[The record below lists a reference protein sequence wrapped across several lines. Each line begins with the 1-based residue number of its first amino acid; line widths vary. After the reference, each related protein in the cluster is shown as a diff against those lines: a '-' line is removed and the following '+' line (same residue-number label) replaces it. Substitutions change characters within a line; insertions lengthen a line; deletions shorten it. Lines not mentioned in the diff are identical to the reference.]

1 LDGELHDAVG
11 SAFSRFLRGGIAR
24 SKVAAIIPVRTNT
37 TDLVE
42 PRQMPAAI
50 SNRRWYTRWLTVGLC
65 AAAIGAS
72 TPAWA
77 ADKSW
82 NSGGFGNWSQ
92 DAKWTPAGTP
102 GAADA
107 ARLGDLPAASGAS
120 VFLDAAAEVAS
131 LAVSSGVN
139 LNTNGQ
145 TLKVNGDVTS
155 SSIASLEVMNSP
167 QAIDFEA
174 GNVTVNANSGF
185 YLGGATAKIH
195 GQLNLTSSDS
205 RLQGSG
211 EIQFTSAG
219 KTFNNNAFD
228 WTVSTPLK
236 LVQQNGGQFD
246 LDGAGLGSTELYLRN
261 GATLTFQGGSLSDPV
276 DAIVVL
282 ESGTTLAMNLDSPW
296 THQFGYM
303 PIVNNQNV
311 AAPAKIAG
319 ADFTLSSTWLNVQA
333 NSKLEINANLKTAG
347 GTEIWVDATG
357 RLDVLKDAVLGNG
370 TMISTGRVVF
380 HGDTQVG
387 SGGISNFGTL
397 ENASTGTMRLNNGA
411 NQEQASFENHG
422 MFEVGNSPGM
432 ATVEDFTNEADGTW
446 LVEIGGYA
454 AGTQHDLLVVADDAM
469 LGGTLNVALVDL
481 GGGVFQPLVGD
492 EFTILTAGDSL
503 SGAFLADP
511 VSYAAGKIFHWTVL
525 TDADAVT
532 LRLAAITV
540 PEPATYVLAG
550 LGALALAA
558 ARRQSSR
565 TRKAGSFRRGIN
577 ACDGACT
584 GLVAYRAGLV
594 TDIAAHASCPT

>member
-1 LDGELHDAVG
+1 
-11 SAFSRFLRGGIAR
+11 
-24 SKVAAIIPVRTNT
+24 
-37 TDLVE
+37 
-42 PRQMPAAI
+42 MPTANA
-50 SNRRWYTRWLTVGLC
+50 NRRWCLRLLAMGLF
-65 AAAIGAS
+65 AASIAAS
-72 TPAWA
+72 TPAWS

-82 NSGGFGNWSQ
+82 NSGCFGTWSQ

-102 GAADA
+102 GSADA
-107 ARLGDLPAASGAS
+107 ARLGDLPAANNAS
-120 VFLDAAAEVAS
+120 VFLDGSTEVGS
-131 LAVSSGVN
+131 VAVSNGVG
-139 LNTNGQ
+139 LYTNNHP
-145 TLKVNGDVTS
+145 LKVNGDVTLGNGY
-155 SSIASLEVMNSP
+155 INLANSP

-174 GNVTVNANSGF
+174 GNVTVNAFGF
-185 YLGGATAKIH
+185 FELEGATAKIH
-195 GQLNLTSSDS
+195 GQLNLSTADS
-205 RLQGSG
+205 HLQGGG
-211 EIQFTSAG
+211 EIQFTGAG

-276 DAIVVL
+276 DAIIAM
-282 ESGTTLAMNLDSPW
+282 ENGTTLAMNLDSPW
-296 THQFGYM
+296 MHQFGYM

-319 ADFTLSSTWLNVQA
+319 ADVTLSSTWLNVQA
-333 NSKLEINANLKTAG
+333 NSKLEIDANLTTAG

-357 RLDVLKDAVLGNG
+357 RLDVLKDAVLGDG
-370 TMISTGRVVF
+370 TMITTGRVVF

-387 SGGISNFGTL
+387 DGGVYSLGTL
-397 ENASTGTMRLNNGA
+397 ENAASGTMRLNNGA

-422 MFEVGNSPGM
+422 LFEVGNSPGM

-454 AGTQHDLLVVADDAM
+454 AGTEHDLLIVADDAM

-511 VSYAAGKIFHWTVL
+511 VSYAAGKIFHWSVL
-525 TDADAVT
+525 TDGNAVT
-532 LRLAAITV
+532 LQLAAITV
-540 PEPATYVLAG
+540 PEPATYVLAA
-550 LGALALAA
+550 LGALALVAV
-558 ARRQSSR
+558 RRR
-565 TRKAGSFRRGIN
+565 NR
-577 ACDGACT
+577 D
-584 GLVAYRAGLV
+584 
-594 TDIAAHASCPT
+594 